1 MIKRLSKYIVLAALT
16 FIGVSAKAELAKVY
30 EIDYSTY
37 TGFPFYVMG
46 YVPEWFDGVMTDFG
60 ADFRY
65 ATQADLDGD
74 SDAKWKDGDTSVDT
88 VTTQA

>member
-46 YVPEWFDGVMTDFG
+46 YVPEWLTG
-60 ADFRY
+60 
-65 ATQADLDGD
+65 L
-74 SDAKWKDGDTSVDT
+74 
-88 VTTQA
+88 